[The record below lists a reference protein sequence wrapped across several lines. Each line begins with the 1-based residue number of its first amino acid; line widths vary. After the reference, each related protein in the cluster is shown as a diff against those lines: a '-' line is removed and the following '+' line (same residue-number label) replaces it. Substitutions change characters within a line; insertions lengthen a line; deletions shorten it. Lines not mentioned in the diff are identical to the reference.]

1 MKINCMGWLG
11 DIPMLTNAFLAFFL
25 IFCLEVSNKYTSEI
39 SNKSLLPAENE
50 PDTAAKE
57 RSDIFFSV
65 MLKELGFVLVII
77 AIFGV

>member
-1 MKINCMGWLG
+1 MRWLG

-39 SNKSLLPAENE
+39 SNKGILPTDDE
-50 PDTAAKE
+50 PETAVKE

-65 MLKELGFVLVII
+65 MLKELGFVLAII
-77 AIFGV
+77 AIFGL